1 MPELPELLVRALEGV
16 HFGLNHPI
24 FTLSGTQ
31 VSAATL
37 LTVFVVL
44 VVAFR
49 LSGLA
54 QAALRRLA
62 QARGLR
68 DEAQLGAG
76 LRLLHYIFIGIG
88 FLVGLQTVGI
98 QLDALLTAGAVFAVG
113 FGLAM
118 QGIAQNFVSGVI
130 LLVEQSIRPGDVVEV
145 DGRLLRVEEMSVR
158 ATIARGLDG
167 GRIIVPNGAL
177 AQGSVR
183 NLTLK
188 GRGTRITAT
197 VGVPYDT
204 DPVVAR
210 GVLEAA
216 AAAVPGRA
224 ADPAPAAQLVSFGD
238 SALVFD
244 VHLWITEAWDLPA
257 VRAALHEALWRGLK
271 DAGIPI
277 PFPQRDLHLGAASL
291 RALAAL
297 AAPPPADGGRP

>member
-1 MPELPELLVRALEGV
+1 MPDLSDVLVRALEGV

-54 QAALRRLA
+54 QTALRRLA

-130 LLVEQSIRPGDVVEV
+130 LLVEQSIRPGDVIEV
-145 DGRLLRVEEMSVR
+145 DGRALRVEAMSVR
-158 ATIARGLDG
+158 STMVQGRDG
-167 GRIIVPNGAL
+167 GRVIIPNSVL
-177 AQGSVR
+177 AQGTVR
-183 NLTLK
+183 NLTLG
-188 GRGTRITAT
+188 GRSVRLTVP
-197 VGVPYDT
+197 VGVAYET
-204 DPVVAR
+204 DPVEAR
-210 GVLEAA
+210 RVLEAA
-216 AAAVPGRA
+216 AAGVAGR
-224 ADPAPAAQLVSFGD
+224 DPARPPFAQMVGFGD
-238 SALVFD
+238 SALLFD
-244 VHLWITEAWDLPA
+244 VHLWIPDAWEEPVA
-257 VRAALHEALWRGLK
+257 SAALHEALWHGLK
-271 DAGIPI
+271 RAGIPI
-277 PFPQRDLHLGAASL
+277 PFPQRDLHLGAAT
-291 RALAAL
+291 LAAL
-297 AAPPPADGGRP
+297 RAPADAGGRP